1 MKIRIG
7 TRKSR
12 LALAQTD
19 MAVRALKNA
28 YPDIEAEI
36 VEISSRGD
44 RYIDRPIAQIEGKG
58 VFSSELEER
67 ILSGEIDAAVHSAK
81 DLDIELTRGL
91 EISAVLKRGDHRDV
105 LVLPKGAMYDMSDK
119 LLIGT
124 GSLRRR
130 ENLKRI
136 YPNAVFKDIRGNV
149 ETRLNKLLSGEY
161 DGIILAAAGL
171 ERLGILKEPLI
182 KSFLDTLSDGFSSVG
197 NDGCAFNQHFL
208 NSESFSFRAFEAEE
222 FVPAACQG
230 IIAVEAA
237 ENSAAAEIFREIS
250 HRNTYISFE
259 TEREFLRIC
268 GGNCH
273 TPAGIFTEV
282 SDENIKLVCSADGRN
297 ILTAE
302 GKISERYE
310 LLKGM
315 VSGK

>member
-19 MAVRALKNA
+19 IAVKALKNA
-28 YPDIEAEI
+28 YPDIETEI

-44 RYIDRPIAQIEGKG
+44 RYIDRPISQIEGKG

-81 DLDIELTRGL
+81 DLDIVLPDGL
-91 EISAVLKRGDHRDV
+91 EVSAVLKRGNHRDV
-105 LVLPKGAMYDMSDK
+105 LVLPRGAEHDPSDK

-124 GSLRRR
+124 GSIRRR

-161 DGIILAAAGL
+161 DGMILAAAGL
-171 ERLGILKEPLI
+171 ERLGLI
-182 KSFLDTLSDGFSSVG
+182 DCGD
-197 NDGCAFNQHFL
+197 
-208 NSESFSFRAFEAEE
+208 FSFAPFEAEV

-230 IIAVEAA
+230 IIAVETA
-237 ENSAAAEIFREIS
+237 ENSAAAEIFRRIS
-250 HRNTYISFE
+250 DGNTYTSFE

-268 GGNCH
+268 GGDCH

-282 SDENIKLVCSADGRN
+282 TDDKIKLICSADGKN
-297 ILTAE
+297 IIVRE
-302 GKISERYE
+302 GRTSERYE
-310 LLKGM
+310 LLKE
-315 VSGK
+315 VTSEK

>member
-12 LALAQTD
+12 LALAQTEI
-19 MAVRALKNA
+19 AVNALKQA
-28 YPDIEAEI
+28 RPDIEAEI

-44 RYIDRPIAQIEGKG
+44 RYIDRPISQIEGKG

-81 DLDIELTRGL
+81 DLDIVLPDGTEV
-91 EISAVLKRGDHRDV
+91 SAVLKRGNHRDV
-105 LVLPKGAMYDMSDK
+105 LVLPKGAEHDDSDR

-124 GSLRRR
+124 GSIRRR

-136 YPNAVFKDIRGNV
+136 YPNAVFGDIRGNV

-171 ERLGILKEPLI
+171 ERLGL
-182 KSFLDTLSDGFSSVG
+182 LDSD
-197 NDGCAFNQHFL
+197 
-208 NSESFSFRAFEAEE
+208 SFSFTAFEAEE

-230 IIAVEAA
+230 IIAVETA
-237 ENSAAAEIFREIS
+237 ENSAASEIFREIS
-250 HRNTYISFE
+250 DRNTYISFE

-268 GGNCH
+268 GGDCH
-273 TPAGIFTEV
+273 TPAGIFTVV
-282 SDENIKLVCSADGRN
+282 SDDDIRLICSADGRE

-302 GKISERYE
+302 GRASERNE
-310 LLKGM
+310 LLKGL

>member
-44 RYIDRPIAQIEGKG
+44 RYIDRPISQIEGKG

-81 DLDIELTRGL
+81 DLDIELPRGL

-105 LVLPKGAMYDMSDK
+105 LVLPKGAVHDAPDK
-119 LLIGT
+119 QLIGT
-124 GSLRRR
+124 GSIRRR

-149 ETRLNKLLSGEY
+149 ETRLYKLLSGEY

-171 ERLGILKEPLI
+171 ERLGILGDER
-182 KSFLDTLSDGFSSVG
+182 
-197 NDGCAFNQHFL
+197 
-208 NSESFSFRAFEAEE
+208 FSFRAFEAEE

-237 ENSAAAEIFREIS
+237 ANSAAAKIFREIS
-250 HRNTYISFE
+250 HRDTYISFE
-259 TEREFLRIC
+259 TEREFLRLC
-268 GGNCH
+268 GGSCH

-282 SDENIKLVCSADGRN
+282 SSDNIKLICSADGKN
-297 ILTAE
+297 ILVAN
-302 GKISERYE
+302 GKISERYD
-310 LLKGM
+310 LLKGL

>member
-19 MAVRALKNA
+19 IAVNALKKA
-28 YPDIEAEI
+28 RPDIEAEI

-44 RYIDRPIAQIEGKG
+44 RYIDRPISQIEGKG

-81 DLDIELTRGL
+81 DLDIVLPDGTEV
-91 EISAVLKRGDHRDV
+91 SAVLKRGDHRDV
-105 LVLPKGAMYDMSDK
+105 LVLPKGAEHDDSDR

-124 GSLRRR
+124 GSIRRR

-136 YPNAVFKDIRGNV
+136 YPNAMFKDIRGNV

-171 ERLGILKEPLI
+171 ERLGL
-182 KSFLDTLSDGFSSVG
+182 FDSD
-197 NDGCAFNQHFL
+197 
-208 NSESFSFRAFEAEE
+208 SFSFTPFEAEE

-230 IIAVEAA
+230 IIAVETA

-250 HRNTYISFE
+250 DRNTYISFE

-268 GGNCH
+268 GGDCH
-273 TPAGIFTEV
+273 TPAGIFTVV
-282 SDENIKLVCSADGRN
+282 SDDKINIICSADGRQ

-302 GKISERYE
+302 GRASESYE
-310 LLKGM
+310 LLKGL

>member
-19 MAVRALKNA
+19 IAVKALKNA

-44 RYIDRPIAQIEGKG
+44 RYIDRPISQIEGKG

-81 DLDIELTRGL
+81 DLDIVLPDGL
-91 EISAVLKRGDHRDV
+91 EVSAVLKRGDHRDV
-105 LVLPKGAMYDMSDK
+105 LVLPKGTVHDASDR

-124 GSLRRR
+124 GSIRRR

-149 ETRLNKLLSGEY
+149 ETRLNKLISGEY

-171 ERLGILKEPLI
+171 ERLGL
-182 KSFLDTLSDGFSSVG
+182 FDSD
-197 NDGCAFNQHFL
+197 
-208 NSESFSFRAFEAEE
+208 SFSFTPFEAEE

-230 IIAVEAA
+230 IIAVETA

-250 HRNTYISFE
+250 DKNTYISFG

-268 GGNCH
+268 GGDCH

-282 SDENIKLVCSADGRN
+282 TADMINIICSADGKN
-297 ILTAE
+297 IIVRE
-302 GKISERYE
+302 GRASESYE
-310 LLKGM
+310 LLKGL

>member
-19 MAVRALKNA
+19 MVVAALKKA
-28 YPDIEAEI
+28 CPDIIAEI

-44 RYIDRPIAQIEGKG
+44 RYIDRPISQIEGKG

-67 ILSGEIDAAVHSAK
+67 ILSEEIDAAVHSAK
-81 DLDIELTRGL
+81 DLDIELPHGL

-105 LVLPKGAMYDMSDK
+105 LVLPKGAEHDLSDK
-119 LLIGT
+119 LTIGT
-124 GSLRRR
+124 GSIRRR
-130 ENLKRI
+130 ENLKKI

-149 ETRLNKLLSGEY
+149 ETRLNKLLSGEF

-171 ERLGILKEPLI
+171 ERLGLLG
-182 KSFLDTLSDGFSSVG
+182 DD
-197 NDGCAFNQHFL
+197 
-208 NSESFSFRAFEAEE
+208 SFSFRAFEAEE

-237 ENSAAAEIFREIS
+237 ANSAAADIFREIS

-268 GGNCH
+268 GGDCH
-273 TPAGIFTEV
+273 TPAGIFTMV
-282 SDENIKLVCSADGRN
+282 SDENIKLICSADGKN

-302 GKISERYE
+302 GKISERCE
-310 LLKGM
+310 LLKGL
-315 VSGK
+315 VWGK

>member
-12 LALAQTD
+12 LALAQTEI
-19 MAVRALKNA
+19 AVKALKNA

-44 RYIDRPIAQIEGKG
+44 KYIDRPISQIEGKG

-81 DLDIELTRGL
+81 DLDIDLPRGL
-91 EISAVLKRGDHRDV
+91 EVSAVLKRGDHRDV
-105 LVLPKGAMYDMSDK
+105 LVLPKGAEHDASDK

-124 GSLRRR
+124 GSIRRR

-161 DGIILAAAGL
+161 DGVILAAAGL
-171 ERLGILKEPLI
+171 ERLGLFG
-182 KSFLDTLSDGFSSVG
+182 SG
-197 NDGCAFNQHFL
+197 
-208 NSESFSFRAFEAEE
+208 SFSFTVFEADR

-230 IIAVEAA
+230 IIAVETA
-237 ENSAAAEIFREIS
+237 ENSEAAEIFRGIS
-250 HRNTYISFE
+250 HRDTYISFE

-268 GGNCH
+268 GGDCH

-282 SDENIKLVCSADGRN
+282 SDDNIRLICSADGKN
-297 ILTAE
+297 IITAE
-302 GKISERYE
+302 GKASESFE
-310 LLKGM
+310 LLKGL
-315 VSGK
+315 VSEK